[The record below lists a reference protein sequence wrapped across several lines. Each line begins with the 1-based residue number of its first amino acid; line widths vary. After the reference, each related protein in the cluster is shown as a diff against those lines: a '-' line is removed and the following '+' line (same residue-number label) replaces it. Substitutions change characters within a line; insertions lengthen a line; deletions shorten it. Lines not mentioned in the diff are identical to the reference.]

1 VKVSNYSV
9 TDLEASFG
17 IDLAAVDMGTAGDL
31 SVAGAWARLAPGA
44 ESTAHQ
50 HDESETWV
58 IVAGR
63 GEVVVDG
70 QRRQVSRAAVI
81 QFEPFETHSI
91 VNTGEIDLV
100 FATFYWRDSD
110 RAVRSA
116 ADVGRRGFEQRPIF
130 VFSSAPTPNGD
141 LHLGHLSGPFFAAD
155 VFVRYQRMIGA
166 DAWHITGSDDFQSY
180 VVAAAAREGRTP
192 ADTAVY
198 YSREILATLERMD
211 IAVDQYTAT
220 SREPGYAAALRAFFS
235 RLVASQAVCVRTGQA
250 LFDAATGQYL
260 YEVDVAGRC
269 PTCGSETSG
278 NICEACREPNF
289 CVDLIEPRTTDSDG
303 EPREGSIARYTLSL
317 HELAEEIA
325 THHSLGRV
333 PASVKQLAH
342 RLFDRQRLDVALTHP
357 AEWGV
362 APSEP
367 GVDGQVIWAWV
378 DLAFNFLF
386 SIEQLGRRLGH
397 EWRAEAP
404 QADWKIVHF
413 LGSDGTFYHPI
424 LYPGLYR
431 LAYPEWTPDIDYHVN
446 EFYLLDGSKFS
457 TSRRHAI
464 WGKDVLSPESV
475 DSVRFYLA
483 LTRPEGRRTNFE
495 LSAYDACVQD
505 TLVGTWQRWLNDLGA
520 RVQRDYG
527 GLAPDAG
534 NWTPQHTAFLAR
546 LDARLATLTGSLG
559 QDGFSLNQTAE
570 TLRGIVDDA
579 VAFSRQEAP
588 LAEVEGRED
597 EARTAIA
604 LELAAAKLLALG
616 SAPVMPRFA
625 ARLAAALGQPEPV
638 EWPRSVSLVTPGTR
652 IELENQV
659 LFGSSREPS
668 ALVEWMS
675 GLVRETL
682 RLPAD
687 EPVHD
692 KTLVSLGTESLQAI
706 ALQYRICEEVGADIP
721 IEDLL
726 GDRSVAE
733 LTGLITRDLSPE
745 VLAGAMEGDQA

>member
-1 VKVSNYSV
+1 
-9 TDLEASFG
+9 
-17 IDLAAVDMGTAGDL
+17 
-31 SVAGAWARLAPGA
+31 
-44 ESTAHQ
+44 
-50 HDESETWV
+50 
-58 IVAGR
+58 
-63 GEVVVDG
+63 
-70 QRRQVSRAAVI
+70 
-81 QFEPFETHSI
+81 
-91 VNTGEIDLV
+91 
-100 FATFYWRDSD
+100 
-110 RAVRSA
+110 
-116 ADVGRRGFEQRPIF
+116 
-130 VFSSAPTPNGD
+130 
-141 LHLGHLSGPFFAAD
+141 
-155 VFVRYQRMIGA
+155 
-166 DAWHITGSDDFQSY
+166 
-180 VVAAAAREGRTP
+180 
-192 ADTAVY
+192 
-198 YSREILATLERMD
+198 
-211 IAVDQYTAT
+211 
-220 SREPGYAAALRAFFS
+220 
-235 RLVASQAVCVRTGQA
+235 
-250 LFDAATGQYL
+250 
-260 YEVDVAGRC
+260 
-269 PTCGSETSG
+269 
-278 NICEACREPNF
+278 
-289 CVDLIEPRTTDSDG
+289 
-303 EPREGSIARYTLSL
+303 
-317 HELAEEIA
+317 
-325 THHSLGRV
+325 
-333 PASVKQLAH
+333 
-342 RLFDRQRLDVALTHP
+342 
-357 AEWGV
+357 
-362 APSEP
+362 
-367 GVDGQVIWAWV
+367 
-378 DLAFNFLF
+378 
-386 SIEQLGRRLGH
+386 
-397 EWRAEAP
+397 
-404 QADWKIVHF
+404 
-413 LGSDGTFYHPI
+413 
-424 LYPGLYR
+424 
-431 LAYPEWTPDIDYHVN
+431 
-446 EFYLLDGSKFS
+446 
-457 TSRRHAI
+457 
-464 WGKDVLSPESV
+464 
-475 DSVRFYLA
+475 VRFYLA

-520 RVQRDYG
+520 RVQRRYG

-534 NWTPQHTAFLAR
+534 NWTPQHAAFLAR
-546 LDARLATLTGSLG
+546 LDARLAMLTGSLG
-559 QDGFSLNQTAE
+559 QDGFSLNRAAE